1 MTREFQHISR
11 SQFVLTY
18 GPGSV
23 IETKKGPR
31 IIPSLEKGLGE
42 NFNPDTFRRFEIAET
57 RISKYIKSRSEEKI
71 NIRILALPTNAGLG
85 KQSNYR
91 VYSTYVF
98 PVWKVCYGR
107 RGNHAPIL
115 YNGSKCPLC
124 ETNDESSAV
133 RFVAACPDGHLDE
146 VNWNYAVHKN
156 SSCKPDYFRW
166 KANGSSLE
174 DIIIE
179 CPICRARNN
188 MKEIY
193 KMNFFCKGR
202 IPEKESPSSDYFPI
216 YTKPD
221 RSKNCEKMMKIM
233 QRQSTSLRVSET
245 MTLLTIPEFDNQISR
260 ILQRYDVS
268 IALDTMMKMPSDILL
283 RMDANTVID
292 WISSSL
298 RGRIPDDS
306 LEVIS
311 KEIREKGVLEFCDLY
326 KRLNDESKSFMSLM
340 YEEFDSLLSGAGSST
355 KNFVMGHPKKIIST
369 SPLIPELLVHP
380 ISKIRTIT
388 VQLGYRRIVPT
399 ADESEP
405 QLLVSSGVY
414 LPSDG
419 SIWYPGYEGFGEG
432 IFITFGERK
441 IPDLT
446 SKIAY
451 NLWKEYTDSGMK
463 SDSGWSEVSVEPEFV
478 WLHTLSHAVIRA
490 LSSHTGYSTV
500 SLRERIYISRD
511 GKNGGILI
519 YNTSPG
525 EDGGMGGLVGSV
537 DIFHEI
543 INSAVGNILL
553 CSNDPLCCD
562 ATKSA
567 DCVNGAA
574 CYSCLLISETSC
586 EHRNLWLDRHLLIGD

>member
-1 MTREFQHISR
+1 MAREFQHISR

-18 GPGSV
+18 GPGSL

-31 IIPSLEKGLGE
+31 IIPSLGKGLGE
-42 NFNPDTFRRFEIAET
+42 NFNLDTFRRFEISET
-57 RISKYIKSRSEEKI
+57 RISKYIKSKSEEKK
-71 NIRILALPTNAGLG
+71 NIRIVALPTNAGLG

-91 VYSTYVF
+91 IYSTYVF

-107 RGNHAPIL
+107 RGNHTPIL

-156 SSCKPDYFRW
+156 FSCKPAYFYW
-166 KANGSSLE
+166 KASGSSLE
-174 DIIIE
+174 DIVIE
-179 CPICRARNN
+179 CPLCRARNN

-193 KMNFFCKGR
+193 KMNFFCTGR
-202 IPEKESPSSDYFPI
+202 IPERESPSVDYFPI
-216 YTKPD
+216 YTRPD

-233 QRQSTSLRVSET
+233 QRQSTSLRVPET
-245 MTLLTIPEFDNQISR
+245 MTLLTIPEFDNHISR

-268 IALDTMMKMPSDILL
+268 IALDTMMKIMPSNFLHEMNPATFVDL
-283 RMDANTVID
+283 
-292 WISSSL
+292 ISGPL
-298 RGRIPDDS
+298 KGRIPDDS

-311 KEIREKGVLEFCDLY
+311 TEIREKGIPEFCDLY
-326 KRLNDESKSFMSLM
+326 KRLNEENKSFMSLM
-340 YEEFDSLLSGAGSST
+340 YEEFDSLLSGAGNPT

-369 SPLIPELLVHP
+369 SSLIPGLLVHP

-388 VQLGYRRIVPT
+388 VQLGYKRIIPI
-399 ADESEP
+399 AEENELKS
-405 QLLVSSGVY
+405 VSSGVY
-414 LPSDG
+414 LPADG

-432 IFITFGERK
+432 VFITFAERK
-441 IPDLT
+441 FPSLT
-446 SKIAY
+446 SKPAY
-451 NLWKEYTDSGMK
+451 RLWKEYAASGLN
-463 SDSGWSEVSVEPEFV
+463 SDSEWSEVSVEPEFV
-478 WLHTLSHAVIRA
+478 WLHTLSHAIIRA
-490 LSSHTGYSTV
+490 LSLHTGYSAV
-500 SLRERIYISRD
+500 SLRERVYISRD

-562 ATKSA
+562 VTKSA
-567 DCVNGAA
+567 ESVNGAV